1 MSNRLK
7 NVMGLFFEKKIPN
20 KKNNLFL
27 TLNFVDFIILTVDYY
42 TDTELFSWLFMA
54 VTLGILVLA
63 FSIHIDERKKRQN
76 SL

>member
-7 NVMGLFFEKKIPN
+7 NVMELFFEKKIPN
-20 KKNNLFL
+20 KKNNLLL

-76 SL
+76 RL

>member
-20 KKNNLFL
+20 KKNNLLL

-76 SL
+76 RL

>member
-20 KKNNLFL
+20 KKNNLLL
-27 TLNFVDFIILTVDYY
+27 TLNFVDFILLTVDYY

-76 SL
+76 RL

>member
-1 MSNRLK
+1 
-7 NVMGLFFEKKIPN
+7 MGLFFEKKIPN
-20 KKNNLFL
+20 KKNNLLL

-76 SL
+76 RL

>member
-76 SL
+76 RL

>member
-7 NVMGLFFEKKIPN
+7 YVLGLFFEKKIPN

-42 TDTELFSWLFMA
+42 TDIELFSWLFIV

-63 FSIHIDERKKRQN
+63 FSIHIDERKKRQKR
-76 SL
+76 L